1 MTRAAGPAH
10 PGAPTHPG
18 EGHQLSLNEMPAV
31 PLAHL
36 EEVLRE
42 SLLGANRYPDPFS
55 RRLTEAIADL
65 YSVPDHEV
73 VVGPGSAAILQ
84 HVIQWAAP
92 QPTDEVIY
100 ARPSFDAYRLVV
112 NAAGAKPVEVPL
124 KEHKHDLSRM
134 LDGITPHTRALV
146 LCNPHNPTG
155 TALDTAGMLA
165 FLREVPEHVV
175 IVLDEAYRE
184 FAGGQDTLNGPEA
197 YHDIPNMVVLRSF
210 SKAYGLAGLR
220 VGYALAP
227 RDIAH
232 TLRNRLL
239 PFSVSTIAEAAARAA
254 LARRPEV
261 LRQVDRVIAERGRL
275 TEGLRHQG
283 WDVTPSAANFCWLP
297 LGPRSP
303 AFAAAA
309 ARQGILV
316 RAVGEE
322 GVRITVGE
330 PQATDALL
338 HFTAQFAAESA
349 GLASA

>member
-10 PGAPTHPG
+10 PDGT
-18 EGHQLSLNEMPAV
+18 HQLSLNEMPAV

-36 EEVLRE
+36 EDILRE
-42 SLLGANRYPDPFS
+42 SLHGANRYPDPFS
-55 RRLTEAIADL
+55 RHLTAAIADL
-65 YSVPDHEV
+65 FSVPDHEV

-92 QPTDEVIY
+92 RRGDEVIY
-100 ARPSFDAYRLVV
+100 ARPAFDAYRLVV
-112 NAAGAKPVEVPL
+112 NSAGATPVEVPL
-124 KEHKHDLSRM
+124 KEHRHDLSGM
-134 LDGITPHTRALV
+134 LDSITPRTRALV

-155 TALDTAGMLA
+155 TALDTAAMLA

-175 IVLDEAYRE
+175 IVLDEAYHE
-184 FAGGQDTLNGPEA
+184 FATGQDTLNGPEV
-197 YHDIPNMVVLRSF
+197 YHDIPTMVVLRSF

-220 VGYALAP
+220 IGYALAA
-227 RDIAH
+227 RDVAH
-232 TLRNRLL
+232 ALRNRLL

-275 TEGLRHQG
+275 AEGLRHRG
-283 WDVTPSAANFCWLP
+283 WDVAPSAANFCWLP
-297 LGPRSP
+297 LGSRSA

-338 HFTAQFAAESA
+338 RFAAQYAAESA

>member
-1 MTRAAGPAH
+1 MTRVAGPAH
-10 PGAPTHPG
+10 P
-18 EGHQLSLNEMPAV
+18 ERQHQLSLNEMPAV
-31 PLAHL
+31 PLAGL
-36 EEVLRE
+36 EEILRE
-42 SLLGANRYPDPFS
+42 SLHGANRYPDPFS
-55 RRLTEAIADL
+55 RQLAEAIADL
-65 YSVPDHEV
+65 FSVPDHEV

-92 QPTDEVIY
+92 QRCDEVIY

-112 NAAGAKPVEVPL
+112 NSAGATPVEVPL
-124 KEHKHDLSRM
+124 KEHRHDLSRM
-134 LDGITPHTRALV
+134 RESITPRTRALV

-155 TALDTAGMLA
+155 TAIGTADMLS

-175 IVLDEAYRE
+175 IVLDEAYHE
-184 FAGGQDTLNGPEA
+184 FARGQDTLNGPEA
-197 YHDIPNMVVLRSF
+197 YHDIPHMVVLRSF

-220 VGYALAP
+220 IGYALAS
-227 RDIAH
+227 RDVAH

-275 TEGLRHQG
+275 AEGLRHQG

-297 LGPRSP
+297 LGSRSS

-338 HFTAQFAAESA
+338 RCAAQFAAESA

>member
-1 MTRAAGPAH
+1 MTRVAGPAH
-10 PGAPTHPG
+10 P
-18 EGHQLSLNEMPAV
+18 EGKHQLSLNELPAV
-31 PLAHL
+31 PLANL
-36 EEVLRE
+36 EEILRE
-42 SLLGANRYPDPFS
+42 SLHGANRYPDPFS
-55 RRLTEAIADL
+55 RQLTAAIAGL
-65 YSVPDHEV
+65 FSVPDHEV

-92 QPTDEVIY
+92 RRGDEVIY
-100 ARPSFDAYRLVV
+100 ARPAFDAYRLVV
-112 NAAGAKPVEVPL
+112 SSAGAKPVEVPL
-124 KEHKHDLSRM
+124 KEHRHDLSRM
-134 LDGITPHTRALV
+134 RESITPHTRALV

-155 TALDTAGMLA
+155 TAIDAAAMLS

-175 IVLDEAYRE
+175 IVLDEAYHE
-184 FAGGQDTLNGPEA
+184 FARGQDTLNGPEV
-197 YHDIPNMVVLRSF
+197 YHDLPNMVVLRSF

-220 VGYALAP
+220 VGFALAP
-227 RDIAH
+227 REMAH

-275 TEGLRHQG
+275 VEGLRHQG
-283 WDVTPSAANFCWLP
+283 WDVAPSAANFCWLP
-297 LGPRSP
+297 LGSRSP

-338 HFTAQFAAESA
+338 RFAAQFAAESA
-349 GLASA
+349 GLTSA